1 MGSTIKHQAKMALK
15 FCLVFTVVT
24 LPNCLA
30 TFAATDA
37 FENCIDGHCN
47 QKLNLRRQILE
58 EILAEI
64 EKKELAAKRQLQQPQ
79 LELQEQGFE
88 LQQRQLILQQQQRLQ
103 GQQILSQHVQ
113 QHQQQHQFQ
122 VQQNQLKNQ
131 IQRLLLE
138 ELPQNNQLIDSLTEK
153 TYEVALICRSS
164 KCAGEFDF
172 DKKKE
177 LTKVIKPFT
186 EVFIARMFNLVTP
199 ETV

>member
-1 MGSTIKHQAKMALK
+1 MGEVFQNMGISTIKHQAIMAFK
-15 FCLVFTVVT
+15 ICLVFTVVA

-64 EKKELAAKRQLQQPQ
+64 EKKELAAQRQLQQPQ
-79 LELQEQGFE
+79 LELQQLEFE
-88 LQQRQLILQQQQRLQ
+88 LQQRQLILQQQQ
-103 GQQILSQHVQ
+103 H
-113 QHQQQHQFQ
+113 
-122 VQQNQLKNQ
+122 QLKNQ

-177 LTKVIKPFT
+177 ELTKVIKPFT
-186 EVFIARMFNLVTP
+186 EVFIARMFNLVAP

>member
-1 MGSTIKHQAKMALK
+1 MGSTIKHQAIMALK
-15 FCLVFTVVT
+15 ICLVFTVVA

-37 FENCIDGHCN
+37 FENCIDGNCN
-47 QKLNLRRQILE
+47 QKLSLRRQILE

-64 EKKELAAKRQLQQPQ
+64 EKKELAAQRQLQQPQ
-79 LELQEQGFE
+79 LELQQ
-88 LQQRQLILQQQQRLQ
+88 
-103 GQQILSQHVQ
+103 
-113 QHQQQHQFQ
+113 QFQ
-122 VQQNQLKNQ
+122 VHQNQLKNQ

-177 LTKVIKPFT
+177 ELTKVIKPFT
-186 EVFIARMFNLVTP
+186 EVFIARMFNLVAP

>member
-1 MGSTIKHQAKMALK
+1 MGTVKLQAKMAFK
-15 FCLVFTVVT
+15 ICFVYAVVA
-24 LPNCLA
+24 LPTCLA
-30 TFAATDA
+30 TFAETDGS
-37 FENCIDGHCN
+37 D
-47 QKLNLRRQILE
+47 QRLNLRRQILE

-64 EKKELAAKRQLQQPQ
+64 EKKELAAQRQLQQSEH
-79 LELQEQGFE
+79 ELQQQEFE
-88 LQQRQLILQQQQRLQ
+88 HQQRQLVLQQQQQLQ
-103 GQQILSQHVQ
+103 EQQILSQHVQ

-122 VQQNQLKNQ
+122 G
-131 IQRLLLE
+131 LLLE

-177 LTKVIKPFT
+177 ELTTVIKPFT
-186 EVFIARMFNLVTP
+186 EVFIARMFNLVAP

>member
-1 MGSTIKHQAKMALK
+1 MGEVFQNMGISTIKHQAKMALK
-15 FCLVFTVVT
+15 ICLVFTVVA

-47 QKLNLRRQILE
+47 QKLSLRRQILE

-64 EKKELAAKRQLQQPQ
+64 EKKELAAQRQLQQPQ
-79 LELQEQGFE
+79 LELQQEFE
-88 LQQRQLILQQQQRLQ
+88 LQQRQLILQQQQHLQ
-103 GQQILSQHVQ
+103 EQQILSQHVQ

-164 KCAGEFDF
+164 KCA
-172 DKKKE
+172 
-177 LTKVIKPFT
+177 
-186 EVFIARMFNLVTP
+186 
-199 ETV
+199 

>member
-1 MGSTIKHQAKMALK
+1 MGSISTIKHLAIMALK
-15 FCLVFTVVT
+15 ICLVFTVVA

-37 FENCIDGHCN
+37 FENCIDGHCDR
-47 QKLNLRRQILE
+47 KLNLRRQ
-58 EILAEI
+58 ILAEI
-64 EKKELAAKRQLQQPQ
+64 EKKELAAQRQLQQPQ
-79 LELQEQGFE
+79 LELQQQEFE
-88 LQQRQLILQQQQRLQ
+88 LQQRQLILQQQQHLQ
-103 GQQILSQHVQ
+103 EQQILSQHVQ

-177 LTKVIKPFT
+177 ELTKVIKPFT

-199 ETV
+199 

>member
-15 FCLVFTVVT
+15 ICLVFTAVA

-37 FENCIDGHCN
+37 FENCIDGHCD
-47 QKLNLRRQILE
+47 QKLSLRRQILE

-79 LELQEQGFE
+79 PE
-88 LQQRQLILQQQQRLQ
+88 LQQQQHLQ
-103 GQQILSQHVQ
+103 EQQILSQHVQ

-177 LTKVIKPFT
+177 ELTKVIKPFT
-186 EVFIARMFNLVTP
+186 EVFIARMFNLVAP

>member
-1 MGSTIKHQAKMALK
+1 MGSTIKHQAIMALK
-15 FCLVFTVVT
+15 ICLVFTVVA

-30 TFAATDA
+30 PFAATDA

-64 EKKELAAKRQLQQPQ
+64 EKKELAAKRQLQQQ
-79 LELQEQGFE
+79 QFE
-88 LQQRQLILQQQQRLQ
+88 LQQRQLILQQQQHLQ
-103 GQQILSQHVQ
+103 EQQILSQHVQ

-177 LTKVIKPFT
+177 ELAKVIKPFT

>member
-1 MGSTIKHQAKMALK
+1 MGSTIKHLAIMALK
-15 FCLVFTVVT
+15 ICLVFTVVA

-30 TFAATDA
+30 TFAASDA

-88 LQQRQLILQQQQRLQ
+88 LQQRQLILQQQQHLQ
-103 GQQILSQHVQ
+103 EQQILSQ
-113 QHQQQHQFQ
+113 Q

-177 LTKVIKPFT
+177 ELTKVIKPFT
-186 EVFIARMFNLVTP
+186 EVFIARMFNLVAP

>member
-1 MGSTIKHQAKMALK
+1 MGSTIKHLAIMALK
-15 FCLVFTVVT
+15 ICLVFTVVA

-79 LELQEQGFE
+79 LELQQQEFE
-88 LQQRQLILQQQQRLQ
+88 LQQRQLILLQQ
-103 GQQILSQHVQ
+103 QQILSQHVQ

-177 LTKVIKPFT
+177 ELTKVIKPFT
-186 EVFIARMFNLVTP
+186 EVFIARMFNLVAP

>member
-1 MGSTIKHQAKMALK
+1 MGSSGINAGTWGSTIKHQAKMALK
-15 FCLVFTVVT
+15 FCLVFTVVA

-47 QKLNLRRQILE
+47 QKFSLRRQILE
-58 EILAEI
+58 DILAEI
-64 EKKELAAKRQLQQPQ
+64 EKKELAAQRQLQQPQ
-79 LELQEQGFE
+79 LELQQQEFE
-88 LQQRQLILQQQQRLQ
+88 L
-103 GQQILSQHVQ
+103 
-113 QHQQQHQFQ
+113 QQQHQFQ

-153 TYEVALICRSS
+153 TYEVALICSSS

-172 DKKKE
+172 DKKKEE

-186 EVFIARMFNLVTP
+186 EVFIARMFNLVAP

>member
-1 MGSTIKHQAKMALK
+1 MGSISTIKHQARMALK
-15 FCLVFTVVT
+15 IYLVFTVVA
-24 LPNCLA
+24 LPICLA
-30 TFAATDA
+30 TFAASDVS
-37 FENCIDGHCN
+37 D
-47 QKLNLRRQILE
+47 QKLSLRRQILE

-64 EKKELAAKRQLQQPQ
+64 EKKELEAQLQQPQ
-79 LELQEQGFE
+79 HELQQQEFE
-88 LQQRQLILQQQQRLQ
+88 HQQRQLVLQQQQHLQ
-103 GQQILSQHVQ
+103 EQQILSQQVQ

-138 ELPQNNQLIDSLTEK
+138 ELPQNEQLIDSLTEK

-177 LTKVIKPFT
+177 ELTKVIKPFT
-186 EVFIARMFNLVTP
+186 EVFIARMFNLVAP

>member
-1 MGSTIKHQAKMALK
+1 MGSTIKHQAIMALK
-15 FCLVFTVVT
+15 ICLVFTVVA

-47 QKLNLRRQILE
+47 QKLSLRRQILE

-79 LELQEQGFE
+79 LELQQQEFE
-88 LQQRQLILQQQQRLQ
+88 LQQRQLILQQ
-103 GQQILSQHVQ
+103 
-113 QHQQQHQFQ
+113 
-122 VQQNQLKNQ
+122 QQNQLKNQ

-177 LTKVIKPFT
+177 ELARVIKPFT

>member
-1 MGSTIKHQAKMALK
+1 MGSTIKHLAIMALK
-15 FCLVFTVVT
+15 ICLVFTVVAA

-30 TFAATDA
+30 TFAASDA
-37 FENCIDGHCN
+37 FEKCIDGHCN

-64 EKKELAAKRQLQQPQ
+64 EKKELAAQRQLQQPQ
-79 LELQEQGFE
+79 LE
-88 LQQRQLILQQQQRLQ
+88 LQQRQLILQQQQHLQ
-103 GQQILSQHVQ
+103 EQQILSQHVQ

-138 ELPQNNQLIDSLTEK
+138 ELPQNNQLIDSLTAK

-177 LTKVIKPFT
+177 ELTKVIKPFT
-186 EVFIARMFNLVTP
+186 EVFIARMFNLVAP

>member
-1 MGSTIKHQAKMALK
+1 MGSTIKHLAIMALK
-15 FCLVFTVVT
+15 ICLVFTVVA

-37 FENCIDGHCN
+37 LENCIDGHCN

-79 LELQEQGFE
+79 LELQQHEFE
-88 LQQRQLILQQQQRLQ
+88 LQQRQLILQQQQHLQ
-103 GQQILSQHVQ
+103 ER
-113 QHQQQHQFQ
+113 QFQ

-177 LTKVIKPFT
+177 ELAKVIKPFT
-186 EVFIARMFNLVTP
+186 EVFIAR
-199 ETV
+199 

>member
-1 MGSTIKHQAKMALK
+1 MGSTIKHQAIMALK
-15 FCLVFTVVT
+15 ICLVFTVVA

-30 TFAATDA
+30 TFAAADA
-37 FENCIDGHCN
+37 FENCIDGNCN
-47 QKLNLRRQILE
+47 QKLSLRRQILE

-64 EKKELAAKRQLQQPQ
+64 EKKELAAPRQLQQPQ
-79 LELQEQGFE
+79 LELQQQEFE
-88 LQQRQLILQQQQRLQ
+88 LQQRQLILQ
-103 GQQILSQHVQ
+103 
-113 QHQQQHQFQ
+113 QQQHQFQ

-177 LTKVIKPFT
+177 ELTKVIKPFT